1 MERILVCENENF
13 VVRFVVLFVSV
24 YKKQTSNRIIFSF
37 NLFYFFFVI
46 LLWNNKI
53 DEKNEKSKKTIKQ
66 KTAEYM
72 ARAEKLKQFLDKKEK
87 PQAEGAGGG
96 GGKKESDEKNDEKTK
111 MQESLSGSLKSSVF
125 FFALCFLFFTDIY
138 RNSILWNK

>member
-1 MERILVCENENF
+1 
-13 VVRFVVLFVSV
+13 
-24 YKKQTSNRIIFSF
+24 
-37 NLFYFFFVI
+37 VI
-46 LLWNNKI
+46 LLRLCLFAQFSSVYRFVCDHDAVYYSLFDRLSAFS

-96 GGKKESDEKNDEKTK
+96 GGKKESDDKNDEKTK
-111 MQESLSGSLKSSVF
+111 MQESLSGTSRGS
-125 FFALCFLFFTDIY
+125 AP
-138 RNSILWNK
+138 N